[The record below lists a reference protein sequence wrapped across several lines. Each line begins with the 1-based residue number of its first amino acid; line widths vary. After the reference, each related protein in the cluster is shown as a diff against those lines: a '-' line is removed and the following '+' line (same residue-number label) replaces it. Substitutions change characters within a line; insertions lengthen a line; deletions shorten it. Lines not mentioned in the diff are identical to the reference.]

1 MNSPN
6 DHKVVFPFMPELF
19 TYLHSAMKLEVQEN
33 IKNTKY
39 LLTIEFVL
47 KYRTRG
53 KENRTENIW

>member
-6 DHKVVFPFMPELF
+6 DHKVVFPLMPKLF
-19 TYLHSAMKLEVQEN
+19 TYLHCAIKIEVQEN

-47 KYRTRG
+47 KYRNKG
-53 KENRTENIW
+53 KENRTENI